1 VIVAGAGIIGL
12 SSAWRMARAGVRVVL
27 LDAREA
33 GAEAS
38 WAGAGMLAP
47 GGEIDTQSE
56 LAAMALRSLRAY
68 EGFVGE
74 LENETGFDI
83 DFQRCGAF
91 ELVANDAESAILQRK
106 ADMQQSMGIP
116 SESRRWGNFEARF
129 YPEDAIVDPRQVTAA
144 LRTACLR
151 LGVVLREHEPA
162 LEIAPDG
169 AGVRTARETILDPNG
184 VLIAAGAWSSS
195 LSSALART
203 IPVRGHLVSWNLP
216 PGTLPSIV
224 RHDHTYLL
232 QRRNGTLIAGS
243 STEDAGF
250 DRTIDPAIVADIRD
264 RAARL
269 LPELARIEPSS
280 CWIGFRPAIAAAKG
294 VACMPLVGQ
303 IGPRLWAA
311 VGHYRNG
318 ILLAPETARLI
329 TESVVESS
337 AP

>member
-1 VIVAGAGIIGL
+1 
-12 SSAWRMARAGVRVVL
+12 MARAGLRVVII
-27 LDAREA
+27 DAREA
-33 GAEAS
+33 AAEAS

-56 LAAMALRSLRAY
+56 LAALALRSRRAY
-68 EGFVGE
+68 EGFVRE
-74 LENETGFDI
+74 LESETGFDI
-83 DFQRCGAF
+83 DFQQCGAF
-91 ELVANDAESAILQRK
+91 ELAANDAEMAALERK
-106 ADMQQSMGIP
+106 ANLQQSMGIP
-116 SESRRWGNFEARF
+116 SESRRWRDVEARF

-151 LGVVLREHEPA
+151 VGVILREHEPA
-162 LEIAPDG
+162 REVAPDG
-169 AGVRTARETILDPNG
+169 RWVRTSSETIQDPDG

-195 LSSALART
+195 LCPALART

-243 STEDAGF
+243 STEDVGF
-250 DRTIDPAIVADIRD
+250 DRAIDHSVVADIRN

-269 LPELARIEPSS
+269 LPALANLEPSA
-280 CWIGFRPAIAAAKG
+280 CWIGFRPAIAAAEG
-294 VACMPLVGQ
+294 VASAPVIGQ
-303 IGPRLWAA
+303 IGPKLWAA

-318 ILLAPETARLI
+318 ILLAPETARLVA
-329 TESVVESS
+329 ESVLRCVS
-337 AP
+337 A

>member
-1 VIVAGAGIIGL
+1 
-12 SSAWRMARAGVRVVL
+12 MARAGLRVVM

-33 GAEAS
+33 AAEAS

-47 GGEIDTQSE
+47 GGEISARSE
-56 LAAMALRSLRAY
+56 LAAMALRSLAGY
-68 EGFVGE
+68 EAFVRE
-74 LENETGFDI
+74 LEKETGFDI

-91 ELVANDAESAILQRK
+91 ELAANDAERAALERK
-106 ADMQQSMGIP
+106 AETQRLMGIE
-116 SESRRWGNFEARF
+116 SESSRWEAFDARF
-129 YPEDAIVDPRQVTAA
+129 YPDDAIVAPRQLTAA

-151 LGVVLREHEPA
+151 MGVELREHEQV
-162 LEIAPDG
+162 LEVSADG
-169 AGVRTARETILDPNG
+169 AWVRTARETIRDGDG

-195 LSSALART
+195 LCSILPRT
-203 IPVRGHLVSWNLP
+203 VPVRGHLVSWDLA

-250 DRTIDPAIVADIRD
+250 DRTIDEGIVADIRD

-269 LPELARIEPSS
+269 LPMLAEMEPSAA
-280 CWIGFRPAIAAAKG
+280 WIGFRPAIAAATG
-294 VACMPLVGQ
+294 IACAPLVGQ
-303 IGPRLWAA
+303 VGRKLWAA

-318 ILLAPETARLI
+318 ILLAPETARLV
-329 TESVVESS
+329 TESVTG
-337 AP
+337 